1 METVI
6 KKIDENNI
14 DINVIKE
21 MAKKI
26 RNGETVIFPT
36 ETVYGLGADAM
47 NENATKKIYA
57 AKGRPSDNPLIV
69 HIADIEEVEKIA
81 LEVGE
86 KAKIAMDNFWPGP
99 LTIILKK
106 KEIVPNVT
114 SGGLQTVAIRMP
126 SNKIANA
133 LIRESKTQIAAPS
146 ANISGRPSPTKA
158 EHVVKEMDGRVSGII
173 MGGDCDFGLESTVV
187 DFTEETPMIL
197 RPGSITKEMLE
208 DVLGAVDVDPSLS
221 KKEDNKKAKA
231 PGMKYKHYSPN
242 AQVYIV
248 KGEEN
253 KVIKK
258 MNELSLKNHAESK
271 KTGIMCMHKDI
282 DKFECEKVID
292 LGCTYEEAASNL
304 FDALIKMDESEID
317 IVYSVCFENCGVGQ
331 AIMNRLLKSAAYKVI
346 DADKPIL

>member
-6 KKIDENNI
+6 KKVDENNI
-14 DINVIKE
+14 DIDIIRE
-21 MAKKI
+21 MAEKI

-36 ETVYGLGADAM
+36 ETVYGLGANAMDEDA
-47 NENATKKIYA
+47 AKKIYL

-69 HIADIEEVEKIA
+69 HISDIEEVDKIA

-86 KAKIAMDNFWPGP
+86 KAKKAMENFWPGP

-114 SGGLQTVAIRMP
+114 SGGLSTVAIRMP

-158 EHVVKEMDGRVSGII
+158 EHVVKEMSGRVSGII

-187 DFTEETPMIL
+187 DFSDDKPMIL

-208 DVLGAVDVDPSLS
+208 EVLGEVSIDPSLS
-221 KKEDNKKAKA
+221 KKEDNIKAKA

-253 KVIKK
+253 NVITK
-258 MNELSLKNHAESK
+258 MNELSRKNHAENK
-271 KTGIMCMHKDI
+271 KTGIMCMSKDV
-282 DKFECEKVID
+282 DKFECDYIVD
-292 LGCTYEEAASNL
+292 LGKDYDEVAANL
-304 FDALIKMDESEID
+304 FDALIKMDEAKMD

-331 AIMNRLLKSAAYKVI
+331 AIMNRLLKSAGYRII
-346 DADKPIL
+346 DAD

>member
-6 KKIDENNI
+6 KKVDENNI
-14 DINVIKE
+14 DMGIIRE
-21 MAKKI
+21 MAEKI
-26 RNGETVIFPT
+26 KNGETVIFPT
-36 ETVYGLGADAM
+36 ETVYGLGANAMDEDA
-47 NENATKKIYA
+47 AKKIYV

-69 HIADIEEVEKIA
+69 HIADIEEVDKIA

-86 KAKIAMDNFWPGP
+86 KAKKAMENFWPGP

-114 SGGLQTVAIRMP
+114 SGGLSTVAIRMP

-158 EHVVKEMDGRVSGII
+158 EHVVKEMSGRVSGII

-187 DFTEETPMIL
+187 DFSEDKPMIL

-208 DVLGAVDVDPSLS
+208 EVLGEVSIDPSLT
-221 KKEDNKKAKA
+221 KKEDNIKAKA

-242 AQVYIV
+242 AQVYII

-253 KVIKK
+253 NVITK
-258 MNELSLKNHAESK
+258 MNELSRKNHAENK
-271 KTGIMCMHKDI
+271 KTGIMCMSKDV
-282 DKFECEKVID
+282 DKFECDYVVD
-292 LGCTYEEAASNL
+292 LGKDYNEVAANL
-304 FDALIKMDESEID
+304 FDALIKMDEAKMD
-317 IVYSVCFENCGVGQ
+317 IVYSVCFESCGVGQ
-331 AIMNRLLKSAAYKVI
+331 AIMNRLLKSAAYRII
-346 DADKPIL
+346 DAN

>member
-1 METVI
+1 MDTVI
-6 KKIDENNI
+6 KKVDENNI
-14 DINVIKE
+14 DIDIIRE
-21 MAKKI
+21 MAEKI

-36 ETVYGLGADAM
+36 ETVYGLGANAMDEDA
-47 NENATKKIYA
+47 AKKIYA

-69 HIADIEEVEKIA
+69 HIADIEEVDKIA

-86 KAKIAMDNFWPGP
+86 KAKKAMENFWPGP

-114 SGGLQTVAIRMP
+114 SGGLSTVAIRMP

-158 EHVVKEMDGRVSGII
+158 EHVVKEMSGRVSGII

-187 DFTEETPMIL
+187 DFSDDNPMIL

-208 DVLGAVDVDPSLS
+208 EVLGEVSIDPSLS
-221 KKEDNKKAKA
+221 KKEDNIKAKA

-248 KGEEN
+248 KGREN
-253 KVIKK
+253 NVITK
-258 MNELSLKNHAESK
+258 MNELSRKNHAENR
-271 KTGIMCMHKDI
+271 KTGIMCMSKDV
-282 DKFECEKVID
+282 DKFECDYIVD
-292 LGCTYEEAASNL
+292 LGKDYDEVAANL
-304 FDALIKMDESEID
+304 FDALIKMDEAKMD

-331 AIMNRLLKSAAYKVI
+331 AIMNRLLKSAGYRI
-346 DADKPIL
+346 INAD

>member
-1 METVI
+1 MDTVI
-6 KKIDENNI
+6 KKVDENNI
-14 DINVIKE
+14 DMGIIRE
-21 MAKKI
+21 MAEKI
-26 RNGETVIFPT
+26 KNGETVIFPT
-36 ETVYGLGADAM
+36 ETVYGLGANAMDEDA
-47 NENATKKIYA
+47 AKKIYV

-69 HIADIEEVEKIA
+69 HIADIEEVDKIA

-86 KAKIAMDNFWPGP
+86 KAKKAMENFWPGP

-114 SGGLQTVAIRMP
+114 SGGLSTVAIRMP

-158 EHVVKEMDGRVSGII
+158 EHVVKEMSGRVSGII

-187 DFTEETPMIL
+187 DFSEDKPMIL

-208 DVLGAVDVDPSLS
+208 EVLGEVSIDPSLT
-221 KKEDNKKAKA
+221 KKEDNIKAKA

-253 KVIKK
+253 NVITK
-258 MNELSLKNHAESK
+258 MNELSRKNHAENK
-271 KTGIMCMHKDI
+271 KTGIMCMSKDV
-282 DKFECEKVID
+282 DKFECDYVVD
-292 LGCTYEEAASNL
+292 LGKDYDEVASNL
-304 FDALIKMDESEID
+304 FDALIKMDEAKMD
-317 IVYSVCFENCGVGQ
+317 IVYSVCFESCGVGQ
-331 AIMNRLLKSAAYKVI
+331 AIMNRLLKSAAYRII
-346 DADKPIL
+346 DAN

>member
-6 KKIDENNI
+6 KKVDENNI
-14 DINVIKE
+14 DIDIIRE
-21 MAKKI
+21 MAEKI

-36 ETVYGLGADAM
+36 ETVYGLGANAMDEDA
-47 NENATKKIYA
+47 AKKIYV

-69 HIADIEEVEKIA
+69 HIADIEEVDKIA

-86 KAKIAMDNFWPGP
+86 KAKKAAQELMDKFWPGP

-114 SGGLQTVAIRMP
+114 SGGLSTVAIRMP

-158 EHVVKEMDGRVSGII
+158 EHVVKEMSGRVSGII

-187 DFTEETPMIL
+187 DFSDDKPMIL

-208 DVLGAVDVDPSLS
+208 EVLGEVSIDPSLS
-221 KKEDNKKAKA
+221 KKEDNIKAKA

-248 KGEEN
+248 KGGEN
-253 KVIKK
+253 NVITK
-258 MNELSLKNHAESK
+258 MNELSRKNHAENK
-271 KTGIMCMHKDI
+271 KTGIMCMSKDV
-282 DKFECEKVID
+282 DKFECDYVVD
-292 LGCTYEEAASNL
+292 LGKDYNEVAANL
-304 FDALIKMDESEID
+304 FDALIKMDEAKMD
-317 IVYSVCFENCGVGQ
+317 IVYSVCFESCGVGQ
-331 AIMNRLLKSAAYKVI
+331 AIMNRLLKSAAYRII
-346 DADKPIL
+346 DAN

>member
-6 KKIDENNI
+6 KKVDENNI
-14 DINVIKE
+14 DIDIIRE
-21 MAKKI
+21 MAEKI

-36 ETVYGLGADAM
+36 ETVYGLGANAMDEDA
-47 NENATKKIYA
+47 AKKIYL

-69 HIADIEEVEKIA
+69 HIADIEEVDKIA

-86 KAKIAMDNFWPGP
+86 KAKKAMENFWPGP

-114 SGGLQTVAIRMP
+114 SGGLSTVAIRMP

-158 EHVVKEMDGRVSGII
+158 EHVVKEMSGRVSGII

-187 DFTEETPMIL
+187 DFSDDKPMIL

-208 DVLGAVDVDPSLS
+208 EVLGEVSIDPSLS
-221 KKEDNKKAKA
+221 KKEDNIKAKA

-253 KVIKK
+253 NVITK
-258 MNELSLKNHAESK
+258 MNELSRKNHAENK
-271 KTGIMCMHKDI
+271 KTGIMCMSKDV
-282 DKFECEKVID
+282 DKFECDYIVD
-292 LGCTYEEAASNL
+292 LGKDYDEVAANL
-304 FDALIKMDESEID
+304 FDALIKMDEAKMD

-331 AIMNRLLKSAAYKVI
+331 AIMNRLLKSAGYRII
-346 DADKPIL
+346 DAD

>member
-6 KKIDENNI
+6 KKVDENNI
-14 DINVIKE
+14 DIDIIRE
-21 MAKKI
+21 MAEKI

-36 ETVYGLGADAM
+36 ETVYGLGANAMDEDA
-47 NENATKKIYA
+47 AKKIYL

-69 HIADIEEVEKIA
+69 HIADIEEVDKIA

-86 KAKIAMDNFWPGP
+86 KAKKAMENFWPGP

-114 SGGLQTVAIRMP
+114 SGGLSTVAIRMP

-158 EHVVKEMDGRVSGII
+158 EHVVKEMSGRVSGII

-187 DFTEETPMIL
+187 DFSDDKPMIL

-208 DVLGAVDVDPSLS
+208 EVLGEVSIDPSLS
-221 KKEDNKKAKA
+221 KKEDNIKAKA

-253 KVIKK
+253 NVITK
-258 MNELSLKNHAESK
+258 MNELSRKNHAENK
-271 KTGIMCMHKDI
+271 KTGVMCMSKDV
-282 DKFECEKVID
+282 DKFECDYVVD
-292 LGCTYEEAASNL
+292 LGKDYNEVAANL
-304 FDALIKMDESEID
+304 FDALIKMDEAKMD
-317 IVYSVCFENCGVGQ
+317 IVYSVCFESRGVGQ
-331 AIMNRLLKSAAYKVI
+331 AIMNRLLKSAAYRII
-346 DADKPIL
+346 DAN

>member
-6 KKIDENNI
+6 KKVDENNI
-14 DINVIKE
+14 DIDIIRE
-21 MAKKI
+21 MAEKI

-36 ETVYGLGADAM
+36 ETVYGLGANAMDEDA
-47 NENATKKIYA
+47 AKKIYL

-69 HIADIEEVEKIA
+69 HISDIEEVGKIA

-86 KAKIAMDNFWPGP
+86 KAKKAMENFWPGP

-114 SGGLQTVAIRMP
+114 SGGLSTVAIRMP

-158 EHVVKEMDGRVSGII
+158 EHVVKEMSGRVSGII

-187 DFTEETPMIL
+187 DFSDDKPMIL

-208 DVLGAVDVDPSLS
+208 EVLGEVSIDPSLS
-221 KKEDNKKAKA
+221 KKEDNIKAKA

-253 KVIKK
+253 NVITK
-258 MNELSLKNHAESK
+258 MNELSRKNHAENK
-271 KTGIMCMHKDI
+271 KTGIMCMSKDV
-282 DKFECEKVID
+282 DKFECDYVVD
-292 LGCTYEEAASNL
+292 LGKDYNEVAANL
-304 FDALIKMDESEID
+304 FDALIKMDEAKMD
-317 IVYSVCFENCGVGQ
+317 IVYSVCFESRGVGQ
-331 AIMNRLLKSAAYKVI
+331 AIMNRLLKSAAYRII
-346 DADKPIL
+346 DAN

>member
-6 KKIDENNI
+6 KKVDENNI
-14 DINVIKE
+14 DMGIIRE
-21 MAKKI
+21 MAEKI
-26 RNGETVIFPT
+26 KNGETVIFPT
-36 ETVYGLGADAM
+36 ETVYGLGANAMDEDA
-47 NENATKKIYA
+47 AKKIYV

-69 HIADIEEVEKIA
+69 HIADIEEVDKIA

-86 KAKIAMDNFWPGP
+86 KAKKAMENFWPGP

-106 KEIVPNVT
+106 KKIVPNVT
-114 SGGLQTVAIRMP
+114 SGGLSTVAIRMP

-158 EHVVKEMDGRVSGII
+158 EHVVKEMSGRVSGII

-187 DFTEETPMIL
+187 DFSEDKPMIL

-208 DVLGAVDVDPSLS
+208 EVLGEVSIDPSLT
-221 KKEDNKKAKA
+221 KKEDNIKAKA

-253 KVIKK
+253 NVITK
-258 MNELSLKNHAESK
+258 MNELSRKNHAENK
-271 KTGIMCMHKDI
+271 KTGIMCMSKDV
-282 DKFECEKVID
+282 DKFECDYVVD
-292 LGCTYEEAASNL
+292 LGKDYDEVASNL
-304 FDALIKMDESEID
+304 FDALIKMDEAKMD
-317 IVYSVCFENCGVGQ
+317 IVYSVCFESCGVGQ
-331 AIMNRLLKSAAYKVI
+331 AIMNRLLKSAAYRII
-346 DADKPIL
+346 DAN

>member
-6 KKIDENNI
+6 KKVDENNI
-14 DINVIKE
+14 DIDIIRE
-21 MAKKI
+21 MAEKI

-36 ETVYGLGADAM
+36 ETVYGLGANAM
-47 NENATKKIYA
+47 DENATKKIYE

-69 HIADIEEVEKIA
+69 HIADVEEVDKIA

-86 KAKIAMDNFWPGP
+86 KARKAMDEFWPGP

-114 SGGLQTVAIRMP
+114 SGGLSTVAIRMP

-158 EHVVKEMDGRVSGII
+158 EHVVKEMSGRVSGII

-187 DFTEETPMIL
+187 DFSEDKPMIL

-208 DVLGAVDVDPSLS
+208 EVLGDVSIDPSLS
-221 KKEDNKKAKA
+221 KKEDNIKAKA

-253 KVIKK
+253 NVIVK
-258 MNELSLKNHAESK
+258 MNELSKKNHAENK
-271 KTGIMCMHKDI
+271 KTGIMCMSKDV
-282 DKFECEKVID
+282 DKFECDYIVD
-292 LGCTYEEAASNL
+292 LGKDYDEVASNL
-304 FDALIKMDESEID
+304 FDALIKMDEAKMD
-317 IVYSVCFENCGVGQ
+317 IVYSVCFESYGVGQ
-331 AIMNRLLKSAAYKVI
+331 AIMNRLLKSAGYRI
-346 DADKPIL
+346 INAD

>member
-14 DINVIKE
+14 DIDIIKE
-21 MAKKI
+21 MAEKI

-36 ETVYGLGADAM
+36 ETVYGLGANAM
-47 NENATKKIYA
+47 DENATKKIYE

-69 HIADIEEVEKIA
+69 HIADVEEVDKIA

-86 KAKIAMDNFWPGP
+86 KARKAMEEFWPGP

-114 SGGLQTVAIRMP
+114 SGGLSTVAIRMP

-158 EHVVKEMDGRVSGII
+158 EHVVKEMSGRVSGII

-187 DFTEETPMIL
+187 DFSEDKPMIL

-208 DVLGAVDVDPSLS
+208 EVLGDVSIDPSLS
-221 KKEDNKKAKA
+221 KKEDNIKAKA

-253 KVIKK
+253 NVIVK
-258 MNELSLKNHAESK
+258 MNELSKKNHAENK
-271 KTGIMCMHKDI
+271 KTGIMCMSKDV
-282 DKFECEKVID
+282 DKFECDYIVD
-292 LGCTYEEAASNL
+292 LGKDYDEVASNL
-304 FDALIKMDESEID
+304 FDALIKMDEAKMD
-317 IVYSVCFENCGVGQ
+317 IVYSVYFESCGVGQ
-331 AIMNRLLKSAAYKVI
+331 AIMNRLLKSAGYRI
-346 DADKPIL
+346 INAD

>member
-6 KKIDENNI
+6 KKVDENNI
-14 DINVIKE
+14 DMGIIRE
-21 MAKKI
+21 MAEKI
-26 RNGETVIFPT
+26 KNGETVIFPT
-36 ETVYGLGADAM
+36 ETVYGLGANAMDEDA
-47 NENATKKIYA
+47 AKKIYA

-69 HIADIEEVEKIA
+69 HIADIEEVDKIA

-86 KAKIAMDNFWPGP
+86 KAKKAMENFWPGP

-114 SGGLQTVAIRMP
+114 SGGLSTVAIRMP

-158 EHVVKEMDGRVSGII
+158 EHVVKEMSGRVSGII

-187 DFTEETPMIL
+187 DFSEDKPMIL

-208 DVLGAVDVDPSLS
+208 EVLGEVSIDPSLT
-221 KKEDNKKAKA
+221 KKEDNIKAKA

-242 AQVYIV
+242 AQVYII

-253 KVIKK
+253 NVITK
-258 MNELSLKNHAESK
+258 MNELSRKNHAENK
-271 KTGIMCMHKDI
+271 KTGIMCMSKDV
-282 DKFECEKVID
+282 DKFECDYVVD
-292 LGCTYEEAASNL
+292 LGKDYDEVASNL
-304 FDALIKMDESEID
+304 FDALIKMDEAKMD
-317 IVYSVCFENCGVGQ
+317 IVYSVCFESCGVGQ
-331 AIMNRLLKSAAYKVI
+331 AIMNRLLKSAAYRII
-346 DADKPIL
+346 DAN

>member
-6 KKIDENNI
+6 KKVDENNI
-14 DINVIKE
+14 DIDIIRE
-21 MAKKI
+21 MAEKI

-36 ETVYGLGADAM
+36 ETVYGLGANAMDEDA
-47 NENATKKIYA
+47 AKKIYL

-69 HIADIEEVEKIA
+69 HIADIEEVDKIA

-86 KAKIAMDNFWPGP
+86 KAKKAMANFWPGP

-114 SGGLQTVAIRMP
+114 SGGLSTVAIRMP

-158 EHVVKEMDGRVSGII
+158 EHVVKEMSGRVSGII

-187 DFTEETPMIL
+187 DFSDDKPMIL

-208 DVLGAVDVDPSLS
+208 EVLGEVSIDPSLS
-221 KKEDNKKAKA
+221 KKEDNIKAKA

-248 KGEEN
+248 KGAEN
-253 KVIKK
+253 NVITK
-258 MNELSLKNHAESK
+258 MNELSRKNHAENK
-271 KTGIMCMHKDI
+271 KTGIMCMSKDV
-282 DKFECEKVID
+282 DKFECDYVVD
-292 LGCTYEEAASNL
+292 LGKDYNEVAANL
-304 FDALIKMDESEID
+304 FDALIKMDEAKMD
-317 IVYSVCFENCGVGQ
+317 IVYSVCFESRGVGQ
-331 AIMNRLLKSAAYKVI
+331 AIMNRLLKSAAYRII
-346 DADKPIL
+346 DAN

>member
-6 KKIDENNI
+6 KKVDENNI
-14 DINVIKE
+14 DIDIIRE
-21 MAKKI
+21 MAEKI

-36 ETVYGLGADAM
+36 ETVYGLGANAMDEDA
-47 NENATKKIYA
+47 AKKIYL

-69 HIADIEEVEKIA
+69 HISDIEEVDKIA

-86 KAKIAMDNFWPGP
+86 KAKKAMENFWPGP

-114 SGGLQTVAIRMP
+114 SGGLSTVAIRMP

-158 EHVVKEMDGRVSGII
+158 EHVVKEMSGRVSGII

-187 DFTEETPMIL
+187 DFSDDNPMVL

-208 DVLGAVDVDPSLS
+208 EVLGEVSIDPSLS
-221 KKEDNKKAKA
+221 KKEDNIKAKA

-248 KGEEN
+248 KGREN
-253 KVIKK
+253 NVITK
-258 MNELSLKNHAESK
+258 MNELSRKNHAENR
-271 KTGIMCMHKDI
+271 KTGIMCMSKDV
-282 DKFECEKVID
+282 DKFECDYIAD
-292 LGCTYEEAASNL
+292 LGKDYDEVAANL
-304 FDALIKMDESEID
+304 FDALIKMDEAKMD

-331 AIMNRLLKSAAYKVI
+331 AIMNRLLKSAGYRII
-346 DADKPIL
+346 DAD

>member
-6 KKIDENNI
+6 KKVDENNI
-14 DINVIKE
+14 DMGIIRE
-21 MAKKI
+21 MAEKI
-26 RNGETVIFPT
+26 KNGETVIFPT
-36 ETVYGLGADAM
+36 ETVYGLGANAMDEDA
-47 NENATKKIYA
+47 AKKIYA

-69 HIADIEEVEKIA
+69 HIADIEEVDKIA

-86 KAKIAMDNFWPGP
+86 KAKKAMENFWPGP

-114 SGGLQTVAIRMP
+114 SGGLSTVAIRMP

-158 EHVVKEMDGRVSGII
+158 EHVVKEMSGRVSGII

-187 DFTEETPMIL
+187 DFSEDKPMIL

-208 DVLGAVDVDPSLS
+208 EVLGEVSIDPSLT
-221 KKEDNKKAKA
+221 KKEDNIKAKA

-253 KVIKK
+253 NVITK
-258 MNELSLKNHAESK
+258 MNELSRKNHAENK
-271 KTGIMCMHKDI
+271 KTGIMCMSKDV
-282 DKFECEKVID
+282 DKFECDYVVD
-292 LGCTYEEAASNL
+292 LGKDYDEVASNL
-304 FDALIKMDESEID
+304 FDALIKMDEAKMD
-317 IVYSVCFENCGVGQ
+317 IVYSVCFESCGVGQ
-331 AIMNRLLKSAAYKVI
+331 AIMNRLLKSAAYRII
-346 DADKPIL
+346 DAN

>member
-6 KKIDENNI
+6 KKLDENNI
-14 DINVIKE
+14 DIDIIKE
-21 MAKKI
+21 MAEKI

-36 ETVYGLGADAM
+36 ETVYGLGANAM
-47 NENATKKIYA
+47 DENATKKIYE

-69 HIADIEEVEKIA
+69 HIADVEEVDKIA

-86 KAKIAMDNFWPGP
+86 KARKAMDEFWPGP

-114 SGGLQTVAIRMP
+114 SGGLSTVAIRMP

-158 EHVVKEMDGRVSGII
+158 EHVVKEMSGRVSGII

-187 DFTEETPMIL
+187 DFSEDKPMIL

-208 DVLGAVDVDPSLS
+208 EVLGDVSIDPSLS
-221 KKEDNKKAKA
+221 KKEDNIKAKA

-253 KVIKK
+253 NVIVK
-258 MNELSLKNHAESK
+258 MNELSKKNHAENK
-271 KTGIMCMHKDI
+271 KTGIMCMSKDV
-282 DKFECEKVID
+282 DKFECDYIVD
-292 LGCTYEEAASNL
+292 LGKDYDEVASNL
-304 FDALIKMDESEID
+304 FDALIKMDEAKMD
-317 IVYSVCFENCGVGQ
+317 IVYSVYFESCGVGQ
-331 AIMNRLLKSAAYKVI
+331 AIMNRLLKSAGYRI
-346 DADKPIL
+346 INAD

>member
-6 KKIDENNI
+6 KKVDENNI
-14 DINVIKE
+14 DIDIIRE
-21 MAKKI
+21 MAEKI

-36 ETVYGLGADAM
+36 ETVYGLGANAMDEDA
-47 NENATKKIYA
+47 AKKIYL

-69 HIADIEEVEKIA
+69 HIADIEEVDKIA

-86 KAKIAMDNFWPGP
+86 KAKKAMENFWPGP

-114 SGGLQTVAIRMP
+114 SGGLSTVAIRMP

-158 EHVVKEMDGRVSGII
+158 EHVVKEMSGRVSGII

-187 DFTEETPMIL
+187 DFSDDKPMIL

-208 DVLGAVDVDPSLS
+208 EVLGEVSIDPSLS
-221 KKEDNKKAKA
+221 KKEDNIKAKA

-248 KGEEN
+248 KGVEN
-253 KVIKK
+253 NVITK
-258 MNELSLKNHAESK
+258 MNELSRKNHAKNK
-271 KTGIMCMHKDI
+271 KTGIMCMSKDV
-282 DKFECEKVID
+282 DKFECDYVVD
-292 LGCTYEEAASNL
+292 LGKDYNEVAANL
-304 FDALIKMDESEID
+304 FDALIKMDEAKMD
-317 IVYSVCFENCGVGQ
+317 IVYSVCFESRGVGQ
-331 AIMNRLLKSAAYKVI
+331 AIMNRLLKSAAYRII
-346 DADKPIL
+346 DAN

>member
-14 DINVIKE
+14 DIDIIKE
-21 MAKKI
+21 MADKI

-36 ETVYGLGADAM
+36 ETVYGLGANAM
-47 NENATKKIYA
+47 DENATKKIYE

-69 HIADIEEVEKIA
+69 HIADVEEVDKIA

-86 KAKIAMDNFWPGP
+86 KARKAMDEFWPGP

-114 SGGLQTVAIRMP
+114 SGGLSTVAIRMP

-158 EHVVKEMDGRVSGII
+158 EHVVKEMSGRVSGII

-187 DFTEETPMIL
+187 DFSEDKPMIL

-208 DVLGAVDVDPSLS
+208 EVLGDVSIDPSLS
-221 KKEDNKKAKA
+221 KKEDNIKAKA

-253 KVIKK
+253 NVIVK
-258 MNELSLKNHAESK
+258 MNELSKKNHAENK
-271 KTGIMCMHKDI
+271 KTGIMCMSKDV
-282 DKFECEKVID
+282 DKFECDYIVD
-292 LGCTYEEAASNL
+292 LGKDYDEVASNL
-304 FDALIKMDESEID
+304 FDALIKMDEAKMD
-317 IVYSVCFENCGVGQ
+317 IVYSVCFESRGVGTG
-331 AIMNRLLKSAAYKVI
+331 NNE
-346 DADKPIL
+346 

>member
-6 KKIDENNI
+6 KKVDENNI
-14 DINVIKE
+14 DMDIIRE
-21 MAKKI
+21 MAEKI
-26 RNGETVIFPT
+26 KNGETVIFPT
-36 ETVYGLGADAM
+36 ETVYGLGANAM
-47 NENATKKIYA
+47 DENAAKKIYE

-69 HIADIEEVEKIA
+69 HIADVEEVEKIA

-86 KAKIAMDNFWPGP
+86 KARLAMDSFWPGP

-106 KEIVPNVT
+106 KEVVPNIT
-114 SGGLQTVAIRMP
+114 SGGLSTVAIRMP

-158 EHVVKEMDGRVSGII
+158 EHVVNEMSGRVYGII

-187 DFTEETPMIL
+187 DFSEDKPMIL

-208 DVLGAVDVDPSLS
+208 EVLGEVSIDPSLS
-221 KKEDNKKAKA
+221 KKEDNIKAKA

-253 KVIKK
+253 NVVLK
-258 MNELSLKNHAESK
+258 MNELSRKNHAEDK
-271 KTGIMCMHKDI
+271 KTGIMCMSKDI
-282 DKFECEKVID
+282 DKFECDYIVD
-292 LGCTYEEAASNL
+292 LGKDYDEVAANL
-304 FDALIKMDESEID
+304 FDALIKMDEAKMD

-331 AIMNRLLKSAAYKVI
+331 AIMNRLLKSAGYRII
-346 DADKPIL
+346 DADKCL

>member
-6 KKIDENNI
+6 KKVDENNI
-14 DINVIKE
+14 DMGIIRE
-21 MAKKI
+21 MAEKI
-26 RNGETVIFPT
+26 KNGETVIFPT
-36 ETVYGLGADAM
+36 ETVYGLGANAMDEDA
-47 NENATKKIYA
+47 AKKIYV

-69 HIADIEEVEKIA
+69 HIADIEEVDKIA

-86 KAKIAMDNFWPGP
+86 KAKKAMENFWPGP

-114 SGGLQTVAIRMP
+114 SGGLSTVAIRMP

-158 EHVVKEMDGRVSGII
+158 EHVVKEMSGRVSGII
-173 MGGDCDFGLESTVV
+173 MSGDCDFGLESTVV
-187 DFTEETPMIL
+187 DFSEDKPMIL

-208 DVLGAVDVDPSLS
+208 EVLGEVSIDPSLT
-221 KKEDNKKAKA
+221 KKEDNIKAKA

-253 KVIKK
+253 NVITK
-258 MNELSLKNHAESK
+258 MNELSRKNHAENK
-271 KTGIMCMHKDI
+271 KTGIMCMSKDV
-282 DKFECEKVID
+282 DKFECDYVVD
-292 LGCTYEEAASNL
+292 LGKDYDEVASNL
-304 FDALIKMDESEID
+304 FDALIKMDEAKMD
-317 IVYSVCFENCGVGQ
+317 IVYSVCFESCGVGQ
-331 AIMNRLLKSAAYKVI
+331 AIMNRLLKSAAYRII
-346 DADKPIL
+346 DAN

>member
-6 KKIDENNI
+6 KKVDENNI
-14 DINVIKE
+14 DMGIIRE
-21 MAKKI
+21 MAEKI
-26 RNGETVIFPT
+26 KNGETVIFPT
-36 ETVYGLGADAM
+36 ETVYGLGANAMDEDA
-47 NENATKKIYA
+47 AKKIYV

-69 HIADIEEVEKIA
+69 HIADIEEVDKIA

-86 KAKIAMDNFWPGP
+86 KAKKAMENFWPGP

-114 SGGLQTVAIRMP
+114 SGGLSTVAIRMP

-158 EHVVKEMDGRVSGII
+158 EHVVKEMSGRVSGII

-187 DFTEETPMIL
+187 DFSEDKPMIL

-208 DVLGAVDVDPSLS
+208 EVLGEVSIDPSLT
-221 KKEDNKKAKA
+221 KKEDNIKAKA

-253 KVIKK
+253 NVIIK
-258 MNELSLKNHAESK
+258 MNELSRKNHAENK
-271 KTGIMCMHKDI
+271 KTGIMCMSKDV
-282 DKFECEKVID
+282 DKFECDYVVD
-292 LGCTYEEAASNL
+292 LGKDYDEVASNL
-304 FDALIKMDESEID
+304 FDALIKMDEAKMD
-317 IVYSVCFENCGVGQ
+317 IVYSVCFESCGVGQ
-331 AIMNRLLKSAAYKVI
+331 AIMNRLLKSAAYRII
-346 DADKPIL
+346 DAN

>member
-6 KKIDENNI
+6 KKVDENNI
-14 DINVIKE
+14 DIDIIRG
-21 MAKKI
+21 MAEKI

-36 ETVYGLGADAM
+36 ETVYGLGANAMDEDA
-47 NENATKKIYA
+47 AKKIYL

-69 HIADIEEVEKIA
+69 HISDIEEVDKIA

-86 KAKIAMDNFWPGP
+86 KAKKAMENFWPGP

-114 SGGLQTVAIRMP
+114 SGGLSTVAIRMP

-158 EHVVKEMDGRVSGII
+158 EHVVKEMSGRVSGII

-187 DFTEETPMIL
+187 DFSDDKPMIL

-208 DVLGAVDVDPSLS
+208 EVLGEVSIDPSLS
-221 KKEDNKKAKA
+221 KKEDNIKAKA

-248 KGEEN
+248 KGGEN
-253 KVIKK
+253 NVITK
-258 MNELSLKNHAESK
+258 MNELSRKNHAENK
-271 KTGIMCMHKDI
+271 KTGIMCMSKDV
-282 DKFECEKVID
+282 DKFECDYVVD
-292 LGCTYEEAASNL
+292 LGKDYNEVAANL
-304 FDALIKMDESEID
+304 FDALIKMDEAKMD
-317 IVYSVCFENCGVGQ
+317 IVYSVCFESRGVGQ
-331 AIMNRLLKSAAYKVI
+331 AIMNRLLKSAAYRII
-346 DADKPIL
+346 DAN

>member
-6 KKIDENNI
+6 KKVDENNI
-14 DINVIKE
+14 DIDIDIIRE
-21 MAKKI
+21 MAEKI

-36 ETVYGLGADAM
+36 ETVYGLGANAMDEDA
-47 NENATKKIYA
+47 AKKIYL

-69 HIADIEEVEKIA
+69 HISDIEEVDKIA

-86 KAKIAMDNFWPGP
+86 KAKKAMENFWPGP

-114 SGGLQTVAIRMP
+114 SGGLSTVAIRMP

-158 EHVVKEMDGRVSGII
+158 EHVVKEMSGRVSGII

-187 DFTEETPMIL
+187 DFSDDKPMIL

-208 DVLGAVDVDPSLS
+208 EVLGEVSIDPSLS
-221 KKEDNKKAKA
+221 KKEDNIKAKA

-248 KGEEN
+248 KGGEN
-253 KVIKK
+253 NVITK
-258 MNELSLKNHAESK
+258 MNELSRKNHAENK
-271 KTGIMCMHKDI
+271 KTGIMCMSKDV
-282 DKFECEKVID
+282 DKFECDYVVD
-292 LGCTYEEAASNL
+292 LGKDYNEVAANL
-304 FDALIKMDESEID
+304 FDALIKMDEAKMD

-331 AIMNRLLKSAAYKVI
+331 AIMNRLLKSAGYRII
-346 DADKPIL
+346 DAD

>member
-6 KKIDENNI
+6 KKVDENNI
-14 DINVIKE
+14 DMGIIRE
-21 MAKKI
+21 MAEKI
-26 RNGETVIFPT
+26 KNGETVIFPT
-36 ETVYGLGADAM
+36 ETVYGLGANAMDEDA
-47 NENATKKIYA
+47 AKKIYV

-69 HIADIEEVEKIA
+69 HIADIEEVDKIA

-86 KAKIAMDNFWPGP
+86 KAKKAMENFWPGP

-114 SGGLQTVAIRMP
+114 SGGLSTVAIRMP

-158 EHVVKEMDGRVSGII
+158 EHVVKEMSGRVSGII

-187 DFTEETPMIL
+187 DFSEDKPMIL

-208 DVLGAVDVDPSLS
+208 EVLGEVSIDPSLT
-221 KKEDNKKAKA
+221 KKEDNIKAKA

-253 KVIKK
+253 NVITK
-258 MNELSLKNHAESK
+258 MNELSRKNHAENK
-271 KTGIMCMHKDI
+271 KTGIMCMSKDV
-282 DKFECEKVID
+282 DKFECDYVVD
-292 LGCTYEEAASNL
+292 LGKDYDEVASNL
-304 FDALIKMDESEID
+304 FDALIKMDEAKMD
-317 IVYSVCFENCGVGQ
+317 IVYSVCFESRGVGQ
-331 AIMNRLLKSAAYKVI
+331 AIMNRLLKSAAYRII
-346 DADKPIL
+346 DAN

>member
-6 KKIDENNI
+6 KKVDENNI
-14 DINVIKE
+14 DIDIIRE
-21 MAKKI
+21 MAEKI

-36 ETVYGLGADAM
+36 ETVYGLGANAMDEDA
-47 NENATKKIYA
+47 AKKIYL

-69 HIADIEEVEKIA
+69 HIADIEEVDKIA

-86 KAKIAMDNFWPGP
+86 KAKKAMENFWPGP

-114 SGGLQTVAIRMP
+114 SGGLSTVAIRMP

-158 EHVVKEMDGRVSGII
+158 EHVVKEMSGRVSGII

-187 DFTEETPMIL
+187 DFSDDKPMIL

-208 DVLGAVDVDPSLS
+208 EVLGEVSIDPSLS
-221 KKEDNKKAKA
+221 KKEDNIKAKA

-253 KVIKK
+253 NVIVK
-258 MNELSLKNHAESK
+258 MNELSKKNHAENK
-271 KTGIMCMHKDI
+271 KTGIMCMSKDI
-282 DKFECEKVID
+282 DKFECDYIVD
-292 LGCTYEEAASNL
+292 LGKDYDEVASNL
-304 FDALIKMDESEID
+304 FDALIKMDEAKMD
-317 IVYSVCFENCGVGQ
+317 IVYSVCFESCGVGQ
-331 AIMNRLLKSAAYKVI
+331 AIMNRLLKSAGYRI
-346 DADKPIL
+346 INAD

>member
-6 KKIDENNI
+6 KKVDENNI
-14 DINVIKE
+14 DIDIIRE
-21 MAKKI
+21 MAEKI

-36 ETVYGLGADAM
+36 ETVYGLGANAMDEDA
-47 NENATKKIYA
+47 AKKIYL

-69 HIADIEEVEKIA
+69 HIADIEEVDKIA

-86 KAKIAMDNFWPGP
+86 KAKKAMENFWPGP

-114 SGGLQTVAIRMP
+114 SGGLSTVAIRMP

-158 EHVVKEMDGRVSGII
+158 EHVVKEMSGRVSGII

-187 DFTEETPMIL
+187 DFSDDKPMIL

-208 DVLGAVDVDPSLS
+208 EVLGEVSIDPSLS
-221 KKEDNKKAKA
+221 KKEDNIKAKA

-253 KVIKK
+253 NVITK
-258 MNELSLKNHAESK
+258 MNELSRKNHAENK
-271 KTGIMCMHKDI
+271 KTGIMCMSKDV
-282 DKFECEKVID
+282 DKFECDYVVD
-292 LGCTYEEAASNL
+292 LGKDYNEVAANL
-304 FDALIKMDESEID
+304 FDALIKMDEAKMD
-317 IVYSVCFENCGVGQ
+317 IVYSVCFESRGVGQ
-331 AIMNRLLKSAAYKVI
+331 AIMNRLLKSAAYRII
-346 DADKPIL
+346 DAN

>member
-6 KKIDENNI
+6 KKVDENNI
-14 DINVIKE
+14 DMDIIRE
-21 MAKKI
+21 MAEKI
-26 RNGETVIFPT
+26 KNGETVIFPT
-36 ETVYGLGADAM
+36 ETVYGLGANAM
-47 NENATKKIYA
+47 DENAAKKIYE

-86 KAKIAMDNFWPGP
+86 KARLAMDSFWPGP

-106 KEIVPNVT
+106 KEVVPNIT
-114 SGGLQTVAIRMP
+114 SGGLSTVAIRMP

-158 EHVVKEMDGRVSGII
+158 EHVVNEMSGRVSGII

-187 DFTEETPMIL
+187 DFSEDKPMIL

-208 DVLGAVDVDPSLS
+208 DVLGEVSIDPSLS
-221 KKEDNKKAKA
+221 KKEDNIKAKA

-253 KVIKK
+253 NVVLK
-258 MNELSLKNHAESK
+258 MNELSRKNHAENK
-271 KTGIMCMHKDI
+271 KTGIMCMSKDI
-282 DKFECEKVID
+282 DNFECDYIVD
-292 LGCTYEEAASNL
+292 LGKDYDEVAANL
-304 FDALIKMDESEID
+304 FDALIKMDEAKMD

-331 AIMNRLLKSAAYKVI
+331 AIMNRLLKSAGYRII
-346 DADKPIL
+346 DADKSL

>member
-6 KKIDENNI
+6 KKVDENNI
-14 DINVIKE
+14 DMGIIRE
-21 MAKKI
+21 MAEKI

-36 ETVYGLGADAM
+36 ETVYGLGANAMDEDA
-47 NENATKKIYA
+47 AKKIYL

-69 HIADIEEVEKIA
+69 HIADIEEVDKIA

-86 KAKIAMDNFWPGP
+86 KAKKAMENFWPGP

-114 SGGLQTVAIRMP
+114 SGGLSTVAIRMP

-158 EHVVKEMDGRVSGII
+158 EHVVKEMSGRVSGII
-173 MGGDCDFGLESTVV
+173 MSGDCDFGLESTVV
-187 DFTEETPMIL
+187 DFSEDKPMIL

-208 DVLGAVDVDPSLS
+208 EVLGEVSIDPSLT
-221 KKEDNKKAKA
+221 KKEDNIKAKA

-253 KVIKK
+253 NVITK
-258 MNELSLKNHAESK
+258 MNELSRKNHAENK
-271 KTGIMCMHKDI
+271 KTGIMCMSKDV
-282 DKFECEKVID
+282 DKFECDYVVD
-292 LGCTYEEAASNL
+292 LGKDYNEVAANL
-304 FDALIKMDESEID
+304 FDALIKMDEAKMD
-317 IVYSVCFENCGVGQ
+317 IVYSVCFESCGVGQ
-331 AIMNRLLKSAAYKVI
+331 AIMNRLLKSAAYRII
-346 DADKPIL
+346 DAN

>member
-14 DINVIKE
+14 DIDIIKE
-21 MAKKI
+21 MAEKI

-36 ETVYGLGADAM
+36 ETVYGLGANAM
-47 NENATKKIYA
+47 DENATKKIYE

-69 HIADIEEVEKIA
+69 HIADVEEVDKIA

-86 KAKIAMDNFWPGP
+86 KARKAMDEFWPGP

-114 SGGLQTVAIRMP
+114 SGGLSTVAIRMP

-158 EHVVKEMDGRVSGII
+158 EHVVKEMSGRVSGII
-173 MGGDCDFGLESTVV
+173 MGGDCNFGLESTVV
-187 DFTEETPMIL
+187 DFSEDKPMIL

-208 DVLGAVDVDPSLS
+208 EVLGDVSIDPSLS
-221 KKEDNKKAKA
+221 KKEDNIKAKA

-253 KVIKK
+253 NVIVK
-258 MNELSLKNHAESK
+258 MNELSKKNHAENK
-271 KTGIMCMHKDI
+271 KTGIMCMSKDV
-282 DKFECEKVID
+282 DKFECDYIVD
-292 LGCTYEEAASNL
+292 LGKDYDEVASNL
-304 FDALIKMDESEID
+304 FDALIKMDEAKMD
-317 IVYSVCFENCGVGQ
+317 IVYSVYFESCGVGQ
-331 AIMNRLLKSAAYKVI
+331 AIMNRLLKSAGYRI
-346 DADKPIL
+346 INAD

>member
-6 KKIDENNI
+6 KKVDENNI
-14 DINVIKE
+14 DMGIIRE
-21 MAKKI
+21 MAEKI
-26 RNGETVIFPT
+26 KNGETVIFPT
-36 ETVYGLGADAM
+36 ETVYGLGANAMDEDA
-47 NENATKKIYA
+47 AKKIYV

-69 HIADIEEVEKIA
+69 HIADIEEVDKIA

-86 KAKIAMDNFWPGP
+86 KAKKAMENFWPGP

-114 SGGLQTVAIRMP
+114 SGGLSTVAIRMP

-133 LIRESKTQIAAPS
+133 LIRESKTQIAA
-146 ANISGRPSPTKA
+146 NISGRPSPTKA
-158 EHVVKEMDGRVSGII
+158 EHVVKEMSGRVSGII

-187 DFTEETPMIL
+187 DFSEDKPMIL

-208 DVLGAVDVDPSLS
+208 EVLGEVSIDPSLT
-221 KKEDNKKAKA
+221 KKEDNIKAKA

-253 KVIKK
+253 NVITK
-258 MNELSLKNHAESK
+258 MNELSRKNHAENK
-271 KTGIMCMHKDI
+271 KTGIMCMSKDV
-282 DKFECEKVID
+282 DKFECDYVVD
-292 LGCTYEEAASNL
+292 LGKDYDEVASNL
-304 FDALIKMDESEID
+304 FDALIKMDEAKMD
-317 IVYSVCFENCGVGQ
+317 IVYSVCFESCGVGQ
-331 AIMNRLLKSAAYKVI
+331 AIMNRLLKSAAYRII
-346 DADKPIL
+346 DAN

>member
-6 KKIDENNI
+6 KKVDENNI
-14 DINVIKE
+14 DIDIIRE
-21 MAKKI
+21 MAEKI

-36 ETVYGLGADAM
+36 ETVYGLGANAMDEDA
-47 NENATKKIYA
+47 AKKIYL

-69 HIADIEEVEKIA
+69 HISDIEEVDKIA

-86 KAKIAMDNFWPGP
+86 KAKKAMENFWPGP

-114 SGGLQTVAIRMP
+114 SGGLSTVAIRMP

-158 EHVVKEMDGRVSGII
+158 EHVVKEMSGRVSGII

-187 DFTEETPMIL
+187 DFSEDKPMIL

-208 DVLGAVDVDPSLS
+208 EVLGEVSIDPSLT
-221 KKEDNKKAKA
+221 KKEDNIKAKA

-253 KVIKK
+253 NVITK
-258 MNELSLKNHAESK
+258 MNELSRKNHAENK
-271 KTGIMCMHKDI
+271 KTGIMCMSKDV
-282 DKFECEKVID
+282 DKFECDYVVD
-292 LGCTYEEAASNL
+292 LGKDYDEVASNL
-304 FDALIKMDESEID
+304 FDALIKMDEAKMD
-317 IVYSVCFENCGVGQ
+317 IVYSVCFESCGVGQ
-331 AIMNRLLKSAAYKVI
+331 AIMNRLLKSAAYRII
-346 DADKPIL
+346 DAN

>member
-14 DINVIKE
+14 DIDIIKE
-21 MAKKI
+21 MAEKI

-36 ETVYGLGADAM
+36 ETVYGLGANAM
-47 NENATKKIYA
+47 DENATKKIYE

-69 HIADIEEVEKIA
+69 HIADVEEVDKIA

-86 KAKIAMDNFWPGP
+86 KARKAMDEFWPGP

-114 SGGLQTVAIRMP
+114 SGGLSTVAIRMP

-158 EHVVKEMDGRVSGII
+158 EHVVKEMSGRVSGII

-187 DFTEETPMIL
+187 DFSEDKPMIL

-208 DVLGAVDVDPSLS
+208 EVLGDVSIDPSLS
-221 KKEDNKKAKA
+221 KKEDNIKAKA

-253 KVIKK
+253 NVIVK
-258 MNELSLKNHAESK
+258 MNELSKKNHAENK
-271 KTGIMCMHKDI
+271 KTGIMCMSKDV
-282 DKFECEKVID
+282 DKFECDYIVD
-292 LGCTYEEAASNL
+292 LGKDYDEVASNL
-304 FDALIKMDESEID
+304 FDALIKMDEAKMD
-317 IVYSVCFENCGVGQ
+317 IVYSVYFESCGVGQ
-331 AIMNRLLKSAAYKVI
+331 AIMNRLLKSAGYRI
-346 DADKPIL
+346 INAD

>member
-6 KKIDENNI
+6 KKVDENNI
-14 DINVIKE
+14 DIDIIRE
-21 MAKKI
+21 MAEKI

-36 ETVYGLGADAM
+36 ETVYGLGANAMDEDA
-47 NENATKKIYA
+47 AKKIYL

-69 HIADIEEVEKIA
+69 HISDIEEVDKIA

-86 KAKIAMDNFWPGP
+86 KAKKAMENFWPGP

-114 SGGLQTVAIRMP
+114 SGGLSTVAIRMP

-158 EHVVKEMDGRVSGII
+158 EHVVKEMSGRVSGII

-187 DFTEETPMIL
+187 DFSDDKPMIL

-208 DVLGAVDVDPSLS
+208 EVLGEVSIDPSLS
-221 KKEDNKKAKA
+221 KKEDNIKAKA

-248 KGEEN
+248 KGREN
-253 KVIKK
+253 NVITK
-258 MNELSLKNHAESK
+258 MNELSRKNHAENK
-271 KTGIMCMHKDI
+271 KTGIMCMSKDV
-282 DKFECEKVID
+282 DKFECDYVVD
-292 LGCTYEEAASNL
+292 LGKDYNEVAANL
-304 FDALIKMDESEID
+304 FDALIKMDEAKMD

-331 AIMNRLLKSAAYKVI
+331 AIMNRLLKSAGYRII
-346 DADKPIL
+346 DAD